1 MAGSDG
7 GRNDI
12 EAPDARKSR
21 AGQPAAKK
29 SAAGTEA
36 DKPAGEA
43 EESISIEQSRAEPA
57 GSGKAARLNLGFGIE
72 RLGFVALTAPLLC
85 AVLMLVATIA
95 GVLGYQRL
103 SVDDSLSELFRTDTE
118 EFRRFE
124 AVSERFPSNEYDVLV
139 VVEGKDLLA
148 RKNFDA
154 LRNVVYE
161 MDLSDG
167 VAGIVSLFSARG
179 EMDAKGYAPPLVPDD
194 LPEGKAYEEA
204 IAKLRKNEIVKGK
217 FLSPDGQ
224 LALIVIALKR
234 ADVVELGADQ
244 IINGLRQAAEEE
256 LKGTGL
262 RVQLTGAPVMQMEIR
277 NAVKHDQLLYNG
289 LGLLFGAGIAM
300 IFFRR
305 FSLMIVA
312 ALPPLLATL
321 WSLGLLGWLGFKL
334 NLFLNVMTPLIM
346 VLGFADSMQMTSALR
361 MQIRHGEDR
370 FGAARFAILV
380 VGPACVLAHGA
391 VLLSF
396 LALQLSDSGLIRT
409 FGQAGA
415 LSTVISFI
423 CVIIA
428 LPLLATLLIRNENGL
443 AAVTSPA
450 DGAMDAL
457 SKGVGWIV
465 DVVVK
470 RPATYT
476 AIGFLLFAVFGWAYS
491 QLEPRYRLADQV
503 PDREQALAAT
513 GQIDEKLTG
522 ANPVHVMIEWK
533 DGRPLYSEAVM
544 GVVAEAHKILEE
556 TAGLGNV
563 WSLQSLRRWLKD
575 QGDDSLPT
583 VKKYVG
589 YLPKH
594 LVQRFVATDEKSV
607 LVTGRLPDIDSSEIL
622 PVVDKIDA
630 ALEPLRLKHPEFT
643 IAVTGLPAI
652 AARNSSVMISQL
664 NSKLPL
670 EVIFVSILIGLA
682 FRSLFVGFISL
693 LPGLF
698 PIVTTGALL
707 WLGGDGL
714 EFASVVALIVVF
726 GLGVD
731 SLIHFLNRLRMEERA
746 GEDPALAIRRARILV
761 GPALILTTI
770 VLAFGLGVT
779 ILSDLPS
786 LRLFGKVSGLTL
798 MAALFADLVF
808 LPATIVLWRR
818 WRMGGKGGARGEP
831 VSSGGGAA

>member
-1 MAGSDG
+1 MADSEKADG
-7 GRNDI
+7 TNTGGI
-12 EAPDARKSR
+12 
-21 AGQPAAKK
+21 
-29 SAAGTEA
+29 AAGGKRPSGAQT
-36 DKPAGEA
+36 KP
-43 EESISIEQSRAEPA
+43 
-57 GSGKAARLNLGFGIE
+57 KLNLGFGIE
-72 RLGFVALTAPLLC
+72 RLGFVALTAPWL
-85 AVLMLVATIA
+85 VLVFMIVATI
-95 GVLGYQRL
+95 GGYLGYQRL
-103 SVDDSLSELFRTDTE
+103 NVDDSLSELFRTDTE

-124 AVSERFPSNEYDVLV
+124 DVSKRFPSNEYDVLV
-139 VVEGKDLLA
+139 VIEGKDLLK
-148 RKNFDA
+148 RKQFDA
-154 LRNVVYE
+154 LRNVVFE

-167 VAGIVSLFSARG
+167 VAGVVSLFSARG
-179 EMDAKGYAPPLVPDD
+179 KMNDKGYAPPLVPDQ
-194 LPEGKAYEEA
+194 LPEGKAYDEA
-204 IAKLRKNEIVKGK
+204 IARMRENDIVKGK

-224 LALIVIALKR
+224 LALIVIALNRK
-234 ADVVELGADQ
+234 DVVELGADVV
-244 IINGLRQAAEEE
+244 IGGIRKAAEEQ
-256 LKGTGL
+256 LQGTGL
-262 RVQLTGAPVMQMEIR
+262 TVKLTGAPVMQLEIR

-289 LGLLFGAGIAM
+289 LGLLFGASIAM
-300 IFFRR
+300 LFFRR

-361 MQIRHGEDR
+361 MRLRQGDDR
-370 FGAARFAILV
+370 YAAVRFAILV

-415 LSTVISFI
+415 VSTIISFI

-428 LPLLATLLIRNENGL
+428 LPLLATLLIRNEQKL
-443 AAVTSPA
+443 AAVVSPA

-457 SKGVGWIV
+457 AGGVGWIV
-465 DVVVK
+465 DRVVH
-470 RPATYT
+470 RPATYVV
-476 AIGFLLFAVFGWAYS
+476 AGFTLFVIFGWAYA

-513 GQIDEKLTG
+513 GQLDQKLTG
-522 ANPVHVMIEWK
+522 ANPVHIMIEWK
-533 DGRPLYSEAVM
+533 GGQDLYSRKVLD
-544 GVVAEAHKILEE
+544 VIKQAHLILEK

-563 WSLQSLRRWLKD
+563 WSLQSLQRWLAA
-575 QGDDSLPT
+575 QGDTNVAS
-583 VKKYVG
+583 VKKFVG

-594 LVQRFVATDEKSV
+594 LVQRFIADDKKSV

-630 ALEPLRLKHPEFT
+630 ALEPLRKAHPDFT
-643 IAVTGLPAI
+643 LSVTGLPAI
-652 AARNSSVMISQL
+652 AARNSSIMIKQL

-670 EVIFVSILIGLA
+670 EVIFVSTLIGLA
-682 FRSLFVGFISL
+682 FRSVFVGFISL

-698 PIVTTGALL
+698 PIVTTGAFL

-731 SLIHFLNRLRMEERA
+731 SLIHFLNRLRLEERE
-746 GEDPALAIRRARILV
+746 GEDPALAIRRARVLV

-779 ILSDLPS
+779 VLSDLPS
-786 LRLFGKVSGLTL
+786 LRLFGKVSAMTL
-798 MAALFADLVF
+798 MAALLADLVF

-818 WRMGGKGGARGEP
+818 WRSGMP
-831 VSSGGGAA
+831 VAS